1 MSRGSRKLGP
11 LHPEVEETERLA
23 PTSLSREQQWE
34 LYRFMVLN
42 RLVEDRLA
50 SLYRGGKLVGGA
62 YSSRG
67 QEATSVGSAYALQPQ
82 DWIGPLI
89 RNLGANLVR
98 GLAPR
103 RLFALHMGRVLGRG
117 DAPGGGVSDGDLAK
131 DNLPGTDLARGVV
144 GPIAMLGALSTVMA
158 GVALAG
164 RLQRK
169 DLVALTWIGDGGTS
183 TGEFHEA
190 FNFAAALNL
199 PLVVVA
205 ENNGYAYS
213 TPTARQMR
221 IRDIAVRAA
230 GYGVPG
236 EIVDGNDVLA
246 VYEATRRAVERA
258 RRGGGPTLIES
269 KTFRMK
275 GHAEHDDAAY
285 VPRELLAAWEK
296 RDPIARFERHLE
308 AGSLATRGDFEAL
321 AAEIGSGLDADVAAA
336 MAAPLPAAE
345 EALKGVYHP

>member
-1 MSRGSRKLGP
+1 MARAGKKLGP
-11 LHPEVEETERLA
+11 LYPDVEEADRLA
-23 PTSLSREQQWE
+23 PTSLPRERQWE

-67 QEATSVGSAYALQPQ
+67 QEATSVGSAYALEPQ

-103 RLFALHMGRVLGRG
+103 QVFALHMGRVFAGN
-117 DAPGGGVSDGDLAK
+117 LAK
-131 DNLPGTDLARGVV
+131 DNLPPTDLARGVV
-144 GPIAMLGALSTVMA
+144 GPIAMLGAMSTVMT

-164 RLQRK
+164 RMQGR
-169 DLVALTWIGDGGTS
+169 DIVALTWIGDGGTS

-190 FNFAAALNL
+190 INFAAVQNL

-205 ENNGYAYS
+205 EHNGYAYS
-213 TPTARQMR
+213 TPSAKQMR
-221 IRDIAVRAA
+221 VKDIAVRAA
-230 GYGVPG
+230 GYGIPG
-236 EIVDGNDVLA
+236 ETIDGNDVLA
-246 VYEATRRAVERA
+246 VHEATRRAVVRA
-258 RRGGGPTLIES
+258 RRGGGPTLIEA

-275 GHAEHDDAAY
+275 GHAEHDDASY
-285 VPRELLAAWEK
+285 VPRELLQAWER

-308 AGSLATRGDFEAL
+308 SHGFAARGEFEAL
-321 AAEIGSGLDADVAAA
+321 AAEIGRSLDEDVEAA
-336 MAAPLPAAE
+336 MAAPLPPAE
-345 EALKGVYHP
+345 EALEGVYHPSPPAVEAR